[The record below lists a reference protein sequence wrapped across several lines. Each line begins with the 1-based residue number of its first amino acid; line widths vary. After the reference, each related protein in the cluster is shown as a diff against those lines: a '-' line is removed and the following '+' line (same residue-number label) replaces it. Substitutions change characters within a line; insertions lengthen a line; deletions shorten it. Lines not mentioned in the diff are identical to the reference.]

1 MSENNQ
7 YLGYLPQQYQLKL
20 IGELLVPGNKNK
32 DTNTL
37 FFEDVI
43 ELLHAQYF
51 DSLDL
56 KHLFI
61 LIKEYHQTYKEAPNI
76 DNILTLVKT
85 NVTNELEREELEARL
100 TQISELWKKYKTNA
114 INNDRQ
120 FIKSMTIT
128 FIKQQEISKV
138 NKEADIKFK
147 RGLVDGQTIYHIT
160 EQYKK
165 IIDIG
170 NSKNTVI
177 DIFDRPEEILI
188 EDYRKPIGTGI
199 KEIDDKI
206 DGGISNGEIALVC
219 AAQGVG
225 KTSFLTLIGNN
236 AYMDGSNVLHLILE
250 GKRDDIRRYH
260 YAKMF
265 NIPGKELHKH
275 KQFILDAIKE
285 QKSNTKLG
293 TLKIERLSDDI
304 TPNKLKKFILKIEE
318 KQGYKF
324 DLICLDYIDCL
335 NPDEKTN
342 NPFDGQAEVV
352 KKIETMT
359 EDHDWRMYLGIQA
372 KKEANNKRVLDIND
386 IGGSVERP
394 KKAHLIIMVGA
405 DMSQL
410 DNNEVNVTIAK
421 CRFAKGGSIWEGCH
435 FDRSVLNFKAST
447 QFKVVEELGELLPE
461 GQTNN
466 YNQNKYPTKTY
477 NNSFPSVNTFVAA
490 KEEKPIIKQVIPPVL
505 KIDKPIISD
514 NNVSEKLKNNLDAIN
529 QL

>member
-1 MSENNQ
+1 MSVSDNNK

-20 IGELLVPGNKNK
+20 IGELLVPTNINK

-37 FFEDVI
+37 FFDDVI
-43 ELLHAQYF
+43 ELLHPHYF
-51 DSLDL
+51 DTLDL

-61 LIKEYHQTYKEAPNI
+61 LIKEYYQKYKAGPNI
-76 DNILTLVKT
+76 DNIQTLVKT
-85 NVTNELEREELEARL
+85 NLTNEIEKEELESRL
-100 TQISELWKKYKTNA
+100 TQVTEIWKKYKAGT

-120 FIKSMTIT
+120 FIKSQTIT
-128 FIKQQEISKV
+128 FIKQQEFAKV
-138 NKEADIKFK
+138 NKEAEQQFS
-147 RGLVDGQTIYHIT
+147 RGLVDEHTIFAIS
-160 EQYKK
+160 EKYKK

-170 NSKNTVI
+170 NSKNNVV
-177 DIFDRPEEILI
+177 DIFERPEDILI
-188 EDYRKPIGTGI
+188 EDYRKPIGTGV
-199 KEIDDKI
+199 KEIDTKI
-206 DGGISNGEIALVC
+206 DGGISVGEIALVC

-225 KTSFLTLIGNN
+225 KTSLLTLIANN
-236 AYMDGSNVLHLILE
+236 AYMDGKNVLHLILE

-265 NIPGKELHKH
+265 NIPGNELHKH
-275 KQFILDAIKE
+275 RDFILEEVKK
-285 QKSNTKLG
+285 QKTNLKLG
-293 TLKIERLSDDI
+293 NLKIERLSDDI
-304 TPNKLKKFILKIEE
+304 TPNKLKKFILKTED

-342 NPFDGQAEVV
+342 NPFDGQADVV
-352 KKIETMT
+352 KRIETMV
-359 EDHDWRMYLGIQA
+359 EDCDWRMYLGIQA

-405 DMSQL
+405 DMGQL

-435 FDRSVLNFKAST
+435 FDRSVLEFKTST
-447 QFKVVEELGELLPE
+447 QFKIVEELGVLLPE

-466 YNQNKYPTKTY
+466 TNNGNKYPVKENKVY
-477 NNSFPSVNTFVAA
+477 NNSFPSVNTVSRASTPPA
-490 KEEKPIIKQVIPPVL
+490 QVSPSFQ
-505 KIDKPIISD
+505 KSQ
-514 NNVSEKLKNNLDAIN
+514 EAIG